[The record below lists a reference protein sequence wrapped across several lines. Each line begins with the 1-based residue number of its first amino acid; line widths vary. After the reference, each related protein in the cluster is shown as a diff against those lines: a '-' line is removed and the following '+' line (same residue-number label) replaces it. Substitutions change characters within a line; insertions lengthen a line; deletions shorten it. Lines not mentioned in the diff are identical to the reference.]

1 MKVFQDEFETLKE
14 SFILGT
20 HFTNNQLLVLT
31 TEPGKDAYLLPQKFE
46 TEDKAIEYYKAHLKE
61 EVV

>member
-1 MKVFQDEFETLKE
+1 MKIFSDNIETLKE

-20 HFTNNQLLVLT
+20 HFIDNQLAILT
-31 TEPGKDAYLLPQKFE
+31 TEPGKNAYLVPIKFE
-46 TEDKAIEYYKAHLKE
+46 TEDKALEYYKEHLKE